1 MLPVIA
7 LIGRPNVGKSTLFN
21 RLTRS
26 RDALVAD
33 YPGLTRD
40 RQYGFGK
47 LGPIPYL
54 VIDTGGVAGGE
65 VGINER
71 MVEQTVRAL
80 DEADVAVIMVDARAG
95 LTAADEHVAELARKH
110 AKKTWLV
117 VNKAE
122 GLETAIAASE
132 FHGLGLGEPLAVS
145 AAHGDHINALMDE
158 VLAEF
163 DVDEPEEAQSHE
175 DHDDRTL
182 RIAVVG
188 RPNVGKSTLINRLI
202 GEDRLVVYDQPGTT
216 RDSVAVPFERND
228 RKYELIDTAGIRR
241 KSKVHEAIEKFSI
254 VKALQAIERAN
265 VVIAVLDAHEGIT
278 EQDVSLLGLVLERG
292 RALVVVTNKWDGLSA
307 EDRKHIRDELDRRLP
322 FLDFAERMTISA
334 LHGTAVGDLLP
345 AVERAYRAAT
355 RDLSTTDLT
364 RELESAVTAHPPPLV
379 RGRRI
384 RLRYAHQGGR
394 NPPVIVIHGNQTDK
408 LPEAYRRYLINRF
421 RKAFKLKGTPVRLS
435 IKTGDNPYKGK
446 RNKLTPRQERRRKR
460 MMKHAKR

>member
-26 RDALVAD
+26 RDAIVAD
-33 YPGLTRD
+33 FPGLTRD
-40 RQYGFGK
+40 RQYGFGR
-47 LGPIPYL
+47 LGPVPYIA
-54 VIDTGGVAGGE
+54 IDTGGVAGGE
-65 VGINER
+65 TVIDER
-71 MVEQTVRAL
+71 MEEQTIRAL
-80 DEADVAVIMVDARAG
+80 NEADAAIVIVDAREG
-95 LTAADEHVAELARKH
+95 RTAADEHVATLARRH
-110 AKKTWLV
+110 GKKTWLV

-122 GLETAIAASE
+122 GLDPAIAASE
-132 FHGLGLGEPLAVS
+132 FHRLGLGDPVAIS
-145 AAHGDHINALMDE
+145 AAHGDRVAALME
-158 VLAEF
+158 AVLADF
-163 DVDEPEEAQSHE
+163 DAGGDEAPDPDE
-175 DHDDRTL
+175 DERRL

-228 RKYELIDTAGIRR
+228 RRYELIDTAGIRR
-241 KSKVHEAIEKFSI
+241 KARVHEAIEKFSI
-254 VKALQAIERAN
+254 VKALQAIERAQ
-265 VVIAVLDAHEGIT
+265 VVVAVLDAREGVT
-278 EQDVSLLGLVLERG
+278 EQDVSLLGLILERG

-307 EDRKHIRDELDRRLP
+307 VERKRVRDELDRRLP

-355 RDLSTTDLT
+355 RDLPTAELT
-364 RELESAVTAHPPPLV
+364 RELEVAVTAHPPPLV

-394 NPPVIVIHGNQTDK
+394 NPPVIVIHGNQTERVPD
-408 LPEAYRRYLINRF
+408 AYRRYLVNHF
-421 RKAFKLKGTPVRLS
+421 RKAFKLKGTPVRLTF
-435 IKTGDNPYKGK
+435 KTGDNPYRGR

-460 MMKHAKR
+460 LIKHAKR

>member
-40 RQYGFGK
+40 RKYGFGK

-65 VGINER
+65 TGIDER
-71 MVEQTVRAL
+71 MVDQTVRAL
-80 DEADVAVIMVDARAG
+80 EEADAAIVMVDGREG
-95 LTAADEHVAELARKH
+95 LTAADEHVADLARRYSGKV
-110 AKKTWLV
+110 WLA

-122 GLETAIAASE
+122 GLDAAIASSE
-132 FHGLGLGEPLAVS
+132 FHGLGIGEPYAVS
-145 AAHGDHINALMDE
+145 AAHGDRITALMDE
-158 VLAEF
+158 VLSDF
-163 DVDEPEEAQSHE
+163 DVPDISDEEDDGEAEE
-175 DHDDRTL
+175 L

-188 RPNVGKSTLINRLI
+188 RPNVGKSTLINRLL

-216 RDSVAVPFERND
+216 RDAVEVPFERND
-228 RKYELIDTAGIRR
+228 RKYVLIDTAGIRR
-241 KSKVHEAIEKFSI
+241 RAKVHEAIEKFSI
-254 VKALQAIERAN
+254 VKALQAIEQAQ
-265 VVIAVLDAHEGIT
+265 VVIAVLDAREGVT
-278 EQDVSLLGLVLERG
+278 DQDVSLLGLVLERG
-292 RALVVVTNKWDGLSA
+292 RALVVVANKWDGLSA
-307 EDRKHIRDELDRRLP
+307 GDRKHVRDELDRKLP
-322 FLDFAERMTISA
+322 FLDFAERISISA

-345 AVERAYRAAT
+345 AVERAYAAAT
-355 RDLSTTDLT
+355 RDLPTAELT
-364 RELESAVTAHPPPLV
+364 RELEAAVTAHPLPLV

-394 NPPVIVIHGNQTDK
+394 NPPVIVIHGNQTDRV
-408 LPEAYRRYLINRF
+408 PEAYRRYLINRF
-421 RKAFKLKGTPVRLS
+421 RKSFKLKGTPVRLS
-435 IKTGDNPYKGK
+435 FRTSDNPYKGR

-460 MMKHAKR
+460 LMKHAKK

>member
-40 RQYGFGK
+40 RKYGFGK
-47 LGPIPYL
+47 LGSMPYL

-65 VGINER
+65 IGIDER

-80 DEADVAVIMVDARAG
+80 EEADAAIVLVDAREG
-95 LTAADEHVAELARKH
+95 VTAADQHVADLARRH
-110 AKKTWLV
+110 AGRVWLA

-122 GLETAIAASE
+122 GLDTAIAASD
-132 FHGLGLGEPLAVS
+132 FYSLGIGEPHAVS
-145 AAHGDHINALMDE
+145 AAHGDRIGALMDA
-158 VLAEF
+158 VLEEFEDAADPAEQ
-163 DVDEPEEAQSHE
+163 EQP
-175 DHDDRTL
+175 DDGEL
-182 RIAVVG
+182 RIAVIG
-188 RPNVGKSTLINRLI
+188 RPNVGKSTLVNRLL
-202 GEDRLVVYDQPGTT
+202 GEDRLVVYDEPGTT
-216 RDSVAVPFERND
+216 RDSVAVPFQRND
-228 RKYELIDTAGIRR
+228 RNYVLIDTAGIRR
-241 KSKVHEAIEKFSI
+241 RARVHETIEKFSV
-254 VKALQAIERAN
+254 VKALQAIEQAQ
-265 VVIAVLDAHEGIT
+265 VVISVLDAHEGVT

-307 EDRKHIRDELDRRLP
+307 AERKHVRDELDRRLP
-322 FLDFAERMTISA
+322 FLDFAERITISA

-345 AVERAYRAAT
+345 AVERAYKAAT

-364 RELESAVTAHPPPLV
+364 RELESAVTAHPPPMV

-394 NPPVIVIHGNQTDK
+394 NPPVIVIHGNQTERV
-408 LPEAYRRYLINRF
+408 PEAYRRYLVNRF
-421 RKAFKLKGTPVRLS
+421 RKVFKLRGTPVRLS
-435 IKTGDNPYKGK
+435 FKTSANPYKGR

-460 MMKHAKR
+460 LMKHAKK

>member
-40 RQYGFGK
+40 RKYGFGK

-65 VGINER
+65 VGIDER
-71 MVEQTVRAL
+71 MVDQTVRAL
-80 DEADVAVIMVDARAG
+80 EEADAAIVMVDGREG
-95 LTAADEHVAELARKH
+95 LTAADEHVADLARRH
-110 AKKTWLV
+110 AGKVWLA

-122 GLETAIAASE
+122 GLDAAIASSE
-132 FHGLGLGEPLAVS
+132 FHGLGIGEPYAVS
-145 AAHGDHINALMDE
+145 SAHGDRITALMDE
-158 VLAEF
+158 VLADF
-163 DVDEPEEAQSHE
+163 DVPESSDEEDDGEAEE
-175 DHDDRTL
+175 L

-188 RPNVGKSTLINRLI
+188 RPNVGKSTLINRLL

-216 RDSVAVPFERND
+216 RDAVEVPFERND
-228 RKYELIDTAGIRR
+228 RKYVLIDTAGIRR
-241 KSKVHEAIEKFSI
+241 RARVHEAIEKFSV
-254 VKALQAIERAN
+254 VKALQAIEQAQ
-265 VVIAVLDAHEGIT
+265 VVIAVLDAHEGVT
-278 EQDVSLLGLVLERG
+278 EQDVSLLGLILERG

-307 EDRKHIRDELDRRLP
+307 DDRKHVRDELDRKLP
-322 FLDFAERMTISA
+322 FLDFAERITISA

-345 AVERAYRAAT
+345 AVERAYAAAT
-355 RDLSTTDLT
+355 RDLPTAELT
-364 RELESAVTAHPPPLV
+364 RELESAVTAHPLPLV

-394 NPPVIVIHGNQTDK
+394 NPPVIVIHGNQTDRV
-408 LPEAYRRYLINRF
+408 PEAYRRYLINRF
-421 RKAFKLKGTPVRLS
+421 RKSFKLKGTPVRLS
-435 IKTGDNPYKGK
+435 FRTSDNPYKGR

-460 MMKHAKR
+460 LMKRAKK

>member
-7 LIGRPNVGKSTLFN
+7 IIGRPNVGKSTLFN

-26 RDALVAD
+26 RDAIVAD

-47 LGPIPYL
+47 LGPIPYI

-65 VGINER
+65 IGIEEL
-71 MVEQTVRAL
+71 MVDQTVRAL
-80 DEADVAVIMVDARAG
+80 EEADAAIVMVDGREG
-95 LTAADEHVAELARKH
+95 LTAADEHVAELARKN
-110 AKKTWLV
+110 AKKVWLV

-122 GLETAIAASE
+122 GLDTAIAAGE
-132 FHGLGLGEPLAVS
+132 FHALGLGEPLAVS
-145 AAHGDHINALMDE
+145 AAHGDRIKALMDA
-158 VLAEF
+158 VLADF
-163 DVDEPEEAQSHE
+163 DDEEEAE
-175 DHDDRTL
+175 DAEEDDDDRIL

-216 RDSVAVPFERND
+216 RDSVSVPFERND

-254 VKALQAIERAN
+254 VKALQAIERAQ
-265 VVIAVLDAHEGIT
+265 VVISVLDAHEGVT
-278 EQDVSLLGLVLERG
+278 EQDVSLLGLVMERG
-292 RALVVVTNKWDGLSA
+292 RALVVVSNKWDGMTAS
-307 EDRKHIRDELDRRLP
+307 DRKHVRDELDRRLP
-322 FLDFAERMTISA
+322 FLDFAERISISA

-364 RELESAVTAHPPPLV
+364 RELEGAVTAHPPPLV

-408 LPEAYRRYLINRF
+408 VPEAYRRYLINRF
-421 RKAFKLKGTPVRLS
+421 RKVFKLKGTPVRLAF
-435 IKTGDNPYKGK
+435 KTGKNPFKGR
-446 RNKLTPRQERRRKR
+446 RNTLTPRQERKR
-460 MMKHAKR
+460 NRLMKRVKK

>member
-40 RQYGFGK
+40 RQFGFGK

-65 VGINER
+65 VGIDER
-71 MVEQTVRAL
+71 TVGQTIRAL
-80 DEADVAVIMVDARAG
+80 EEADVAIIMVDGREG
-95 LTAADEHVAELARKH
+95 LTPADEHVAELARKN
-110 AKKTWLV
+110 AKKTRLV

-122 GLETAIAASE
+122 GMDSAIASSE
-132 FHGLGLGEPLAVS
+132 FHALGVGEPVAIS
-145 AAHGDHINALMDE
+145 AAHGDRVKALME
-158 VLAEF
+158 AVLADFEPDEAEEDLPTYEDDEF
-163 DVDEPEEAQSHE
+163 A
-175 DHDDRTL
+175 L
-182 RIAVVG
+182 RIAVIG

-202 GEDRLVVYDQPGTT
+202 GEDRLVVFDQPGTT
-216 RDSVAVPFERND
+216 RDSVSVPFERND

-241 KSKVHEAIEKFSI
+241 KAKVHEAIEKFSI
-254 VKALQAIERAN
+254 IKALQAMERAQ
-265 VVIAVLDAHEGIT
+265 VVIAVLDAQEGIT
-278 EQDVSLLGLVLERG
+278 EQDVSLLGLILERG
-292 RALVVVTNKWDGLSA
+292 RALVVVTNKWDGLTAS
-307 EDRKHIRDELDRRLP
+307 DRKHVRDELDRRLP
-322 FLDFAERMTISA
+322 FLDFAERITISA

-355 RDLSTTDLT
+355 RDLSTTRLT
-364 RELESAVTAHPPPLV
+364 RELEGAVTAHPPPLI

-394 NPPVIVIHGNQTDK
+394 NPPVIVIHGNQTEK
-408 LPEAYRRYLINRF
+408 VPEAYRRYLINRF
-421 RKAFKLKGTPVRLS
+421 RKVFKLKGTPVRLS
-435 IKTGDNPYKGK
+435 FKSSDNPFKGK
-446 RNKLTPRQERRRKR
+446 RNKLTPHQERKR
-460 MMKHAKR
+460 ARLMKRVKK